1 MLCLAS
7 SHVLPTMNVK
17 KSSMYEFQNS
27 TYEQNFVHKRGLV
40 VKIASLT

>member
-1 MLCLAS
+1 MLCYVKHQA
-7 SHVLPTMNVK
+7 TMNVK

-27 TYEQNFVHKRGLV
+27 TSEQYFVHKRGLV